1 MKMVEMFNKKP
12 WYVLDKDWSHNL
24 INNDGNIVTETI
36 PAGTYIRYTYSDNIN
51 QYNTDNLIAAHKA
64 TIKELLKLYN
74 MENLKEL
81 LNENV
86 VSFTFR
92 KVNGEERTA
101 LGTRAMLYDSE
112 FASYNIINFTE
123 NDLPKGTGTENN
135 DVIKYWDLEKR
146 AWRSCRV
153 DSVISINNVA
163 TPQMYI
169 EFIEH
174 CLNEFAKMQDE

>member
-1 MKMVEMFNKKP
+1 M
-12 WYVLDKDWSHNL
+12 D
-24 INNDGNIVTETI
+24 
-36 PAGTYIRYTYSDNIN
+36 
-51 QYNTDNLIAAHKA
+51 
-64 TIKELLKLYN
+64 
-74 MENLKEL
+74 NLKEL

-86 VSFTFR
+86 VSFTFK

-101 LGTRAMLYDSE
+101 FGTRAVLNNRE
-112 FASYNIINFTE
+112 FASEPMINFTE

-163 TPQMYI
+163 TPQVYI
-169 EFIEH
+169 EFIEQ
-174 CLNEFAKMQDE
+174 CLNGFAKNTNIQDDK

>member
-1 MKMVEMFNKKP
+1 MN
-12 WYVLDKDWSHNL
+12 
-24 INNDGNIVTETI
+24 
-36 PAGTYIRYTYSDNIN
+36 
-51 QYNTDNLIAAHKA
+51 
-64 TIKELLKLYN
+64 
-74 MENLKEL
+74 NLKEL

-101 LGTRAMLYDSE
+101 LGTRTVLYNSE
-112 FASYNIINFTE
+112 FASWPIINFTE

-163 TPQMYI
+163 TPQVYI

-174 CLNEFAKMQDE
+174 CLNEFAKMQED